1 MKPKVPSRWN
11 LTPRQAVRLQERLRD
26 QVILEDRFDAIRSD
40 VSEGLL
46 D

>member
-1 MKPKVPSRWN
+1 MTPKVPSRSN

-26 QVILEDRFDAIRSD
+26 HVILEDRFDAIRFD
-40 VSEGLL
+40 VSQGLL